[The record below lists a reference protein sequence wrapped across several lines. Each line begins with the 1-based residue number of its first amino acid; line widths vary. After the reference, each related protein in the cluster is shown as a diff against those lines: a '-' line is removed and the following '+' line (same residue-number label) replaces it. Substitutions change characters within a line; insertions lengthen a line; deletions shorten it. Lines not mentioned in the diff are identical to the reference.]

1 MRGDICSIYI
11 YICFCFFLF
20 IAHAG
25 LLSREPA
32 DKSWG
37 HAQKY
42 LAESPLNGPWISS
55 VQIPWGN
62 HLFTSV
68 FSLRFCQ
75 PDFST
80 GNEIAEQLIRINK
93 GVIQCNMWQVTTV
106 TQNREIGVGTT
117 DFMLLGSTWL
127 AVEVDIGG
135 WYPATT
141 VRLKRYVYLYV
152 SYLILLYQYINIYL
166 YAQTGTFADPTVRC
180 FKAFFDLCTFV
191 RFFVGVSRRFFFLE
205 LRIKPTQGIRVK
217 SVGWAHSTTTIGTSL
232 TILFQ
237 SCEHRKNTGYI
248 T

>member
-37 HAQKY
+37 QAQKY

-80 GNEIAEQLIRINK
+80 GNEIAERLIRINK
-93 GVIQCNMWQVTTV
+93 SVIQCNMWQVTTV
-106 TQNREIGVGTT
+106 TQNRQIGLGTT

-141 VRLKRYVYLYV
+141 GRSKRYVYRYV
-152 SYLILLYQYINIYL
+152 SYLIFLYQYIYLYINIMSQTGQTPHHSFNHQQHDVGRERIGSSPKRWVQQPIL
-166 YAQTGTFADPTVRC
+166 YAQDATDG
-180 FKAFFDLCTFV
+180 
-191 RFFVGVSRRFFFLE
+191 FVGNWPVCGPNS
-205 LRIKPTQGIRVK
+205 
-217 SVGWAHSTTTIGTSL
+217 
-232 TILFQ
+232 
-237 SCEHRKNTGYI
+237 
-248 T
+248 